1 MDSKQTHPTQA
12 APRTRQWVLVW
23 VVAAVTGA
31 TSLGVITLS
40 PNPYQGLWT
49 WWSSSSV
56 ITVMLVSLAATWTWL
71 NEESV
76 ENHGGLPLHVAAAG
90 AFMALVTG
98 PVILGT
104 VILSPQPTQVLW
116 EWGLYTAAIF
126 VIMAAFVGVTGR
138 RNKRPEQD

>member
-1 MDSKQTHPTQA
+1 MDSKQTHPLQA
-12 APRTRQWVLVW
+12 PSTSRMWVLVG
-23 VVAAVTGA
+23 VAAAITGVTG
-31 TSLGVITLS
+31 LGVITMS
-40 PNPYQGLWT
+40 PDPYQGLWT
-49 WWSSSSV
+49 WWTSSSV
-56 ITVMLVSLAATWTWL
+56 ITMMLVTFAATWTWL
-71 NEESV
+71 NEEPI

-138 RNKRPEQD
+138 RNKRPELD